1 MRLLYASFDGS
12 ANFGADWQSARIDA
26 ILPHVESSY
35 NISFLTGGIMIV
47 PLTPVRCLYRGVD
60 LYGKKVGVVSGLSRA
75 TYTQFGERCERL
87 AAGLL
92 AEGIRP
98 GDRVAYLSFNNNALL
113 EGYYGVVLARGVV
126 MPLNVRLTP
135 PELVAILNHAE
146 ARVLIFENDFAP
158 LVEHIRK
165 ACPEIARYAAVTEA
179 GNGAG
184 PLADFTYEELLTRG
198 RMERPDIF
206 SFDENAI
213 AELFYTSG
221 STGTPKGVMLSHRT
235 LYLHALAVAGT
246 FNHDDTAVELHTIP
260 LFHANGWGRPQ
271 ASTMMGLKQVM
282 VRRFEPTL
290 VFRLIQEE
298 KATAMSLVPTMAN
311 ALLNAPDMG
320 QFDLSSLKEI
330 HVGGAAASPELIGR
344 LEGAFHCPAMGGYGL
359 TETCPVASSARPKG
373 TVEYADEADR
383 LGRQATAGWPIPGV
397 EIRVVDLDM
406 KDVPRDMQTVGEVAI
421 RGDEVMDGYYKDP
434 QGTAAVMTDGWFH
447 SGDMAVW
454 DEENYIHIVDRKK
467 DIIISGGENISS
479 LEVEKAIF
487 AHPAVLECAVV
498 AAPDDKWGEIPAAFV
513 VLKPGQTLQAEQLCA
528 FLAGR
533 IARFK
538 IPRTFAFTETP
549 LPKTG
554 TGKIV
559 KRELRDMLWA
569 GRAKRVQG

>member
-1 MRLLYASFDGS
+1 
-12 ANFGADWQSARIDA
+12 
-26 ILPHVESSY
+26 
-35 NISFLTGGIMIV
+35 MIV

-60 LYGKKVGVVSGLSRA
+60 LYGKKVGVVSGASRA
-75 TYTQFGERCERL
+75 TYAQFGERCERL
-87 AAGLL
+87 AAGIV
-92 AEGIRP
+92 AEGILP

-135 PELVAILNHAE
+135 LELVAILNHSE
-146 ARVLIFENDFAP
+146 ARMLIFENDFTP

-165 ACPEIARYAAVTEA
+165 ACPAIARYVGITEA
-179 GNGAG
+179 GDEAGA
-184 PLADFTYEELLTRG
+184 LADFTYEELLARG
-198 RMERPDIF
+198 RMERPDVF

-282 VRRFEPTL
+282 VRRFEPAL

-344 LEGAFHCPAMGGYGL
+344 LEQAFHCAAMGGYGL
-359 TETCPVASSARPKG
+359 TETCPVASSARRKG

-383 LGRQATAGWPIPGV
+383 LGHQAMAGWPIPGV
-397 EIRVVDLDM
+397 EIRVVDLNM

-421 RGDEVMDGYYKDP
+421 RGDGVMDGYYKDP
-434 QGTAAVMTDGWFH
+434 QGTAAVMTGGWFH

-454 DEENYIHIVDRKK
+454 DEENYIQIVDRQK

-479 LEVEKAIF
+479 IEVERAIA

-498 AAPDDKWGEIPAAFV
+498 SAPDPQWGEVVAAFV
-513 VLKPGQTLQAEQLCA
+513 VVKPGHALEQQALCDFLQQ
-528 FLAGR
+528 R
-533 IARFK
+533 IAKFKMPRRFQFGD
-538 IPRTFAFTETP
+538 TA

-554 TGKIV
+554 TGKII
-559 KRELRDMLWA
+559 KRELRETFWS
-569 GRAKRVQG
+569 GKEKRIQG